1 MPLLTLDQNVEK
13 LKMLKASTKKQNV
26 QCTFT
31 GGIYVCIQHF
41 QHYKNTT
48 LNRSVRRAKG
58 VEKVFQLRS
67 KVEKI

>member
-1 MPLLTLDQNVEK
+1 MYGVHT
-13 LKMLKASTKKQNV
+13 A
-26 QCTFT
+26 

-58 VEKVFQLRS
+58 VGKSFQLFS
-67 KVEKI
+67 NVEKK